1 MAEFASMTATRRE
14 PRGKGGAR
22 AARREGLVPG
32 IVYGSGEATVPVAMN
47 ARMISLE
54 YNRGGFF
61 SRLYELEVEDEKM
74 RVLPRDVQVHPVTDI
89 PLHVDFLRLT
99 ADTRIN
105 VDVPVRFINDE
116 ESPGIKRG
124 GVLNVVRHTI
134 KFNCRA
140 DAIPESII
148 VDLTG
153 LDIGSAVH
161 ISHIDLP
168 DGVTPTITDRDFTV
182 ATVAA
187 PTVIT
192 DDEEDSDEEDLEGLE
207 GVEFDEEGNPI
218 LPAEGEGEGEDKD
231 GGEES

>member
-1 MAEFASMTATRRE
+1 MADFANMTATPRE

-32 IVYGSGEATVPVAMN
+32 IVYGSGEDSMAVAMN
-47 ARMISLE
+47 AKMISFE

-61 SRLYELEVEDEKM
+61 SRLYELEVGDETM
-74 RVLPRDVQVHPVTDI
+74 RVLPRDVQLHPVTDI

-105 VDVPVRFINDE
+105 VDVPVRFINEE

-134 KFNCRA
+134 EFNCRA
-140 DAIPESII
+140 DAIPESVT

-153 LDIGSAVH
+153 IDIGGSVH
-161 ISHIDLP
+161 ISAIDLP
-168 DGVTPTITDRDFTV
+168 DGVAPTITDRDFTV

-187 PTVIT
+187 PTIIT
-192 DDEEDSDEEDLEGLE
+192 EDEETTDEDEEGLEGLE
-207 GVEFDEEGNPI
+207 GEEGT
-218 LPAEGEGEGEDKD
+218 EDGEGDGE
-231 GGEES
+231 GGEEKADDER